1 MRNRRV
7 TRALAVSTITVL
19 TIGVLIAAMRSSEA
33 DTPQPGAT
41 ANATA
46 GVAAPVSDTDPNA
59 GYRFHEVGNR
69 IRFGTRTDANA
80 AAPAPTEQP
89 IRVGKRYAD
98 YSVRQA
104 AAEEP
109 VTDDASPAAPTAP
122 RAPMPPA
129 ASRPDPFAAGVP
141 PVGPMPTPAAPQ
153 PPRAATSPYG
163 TASNDAAATPTK
175 PLASG
180 FASASAAPAT
190 DSRYGT
196 PSSTADR
203 YATPPASSLP
213 PANALPRAAA
223 TAAAAASAEPPFP
236 AAAQLP
242 AAARSAP
249 PASSPST
256 SMPPAPFAATAATA
270 AAPAPIP
277 AAQPATRESLPPAAA
292 YSAPP
297 SAPAPIA
304 ASGTVATSSANAPT
318 GVSGVGRPGEKAL
331 EGAQSP
337 TLTIEKI
344 APQEIQVG
352 KPAVFEIVV
361 RNVGSAAA
369 SEVEIH
375 DLVPQGTQLKSSNP
389 AAARGKAGELVWL
402 LGAMKPGDE
411 ARVQMELLPTTEGE
425 IGSVATVR
433 FAAAASVRTICTK
446 PELLVEVQMPRTV
459 LAGDDVPVKIRVSNP
474 GTGIAT
480 GIFLTEI
487 VPAGMEHTAGG
498 ELEYEVGNLQ
508 PNESRELELTLRAAK
523 VGSVV
528 NVIQGEGDGT
538 LRSETKTQV
547 EIVAPA
553 LTVAIEGP
561 KRRYL
566 DRQATYTVS
575 LANPGTAAAKEVEL
589 ATYLPK
595 GMQFVEAD
603 NHGEYDAS
611 THSVRWLLEELPA
624 KEKGSVTVTTLPV
637 EPGQQ
642 LLRVETSAARGVS
655 AKKEEAIMVE
665 GASSIVFQVVDTAD
679 PIEVGGE
686 TVYEVVV
693 ANQGSK
699 EATNVQLTIALPEG
713 MKALDADGPAR
724 FNIAARQVTFQPLA
738 QLGPKQETKFRV
750 RVQCSAAGD
759 HRCHVQLTSD
769 DMKTPV
775 TKEEGTRVYA
785 DE

>member
-1 MRNRRV
+1 M
-7 TRALAVSTITVL
+7 
-19 TIGVLIAAMRSSEA
+19 
-33 DTPQPGAT
+33 
-41 ANATA
+41 
-46 GVAAPVSDTDPNA
+46 
-59 GYRFHEVGNR
+59 
-69 IRFGTRTDANA
+69 
-80 AAPAPTEQP
+80 
-89 IRVGKRYAD
+89 
-98 YSVRQA
+98 
-104 AAEEP
+104 
-109 VTDDASPAAPTAP
+109 
-122 RAPMPPA
+122 
-129 ASRPDPFAAGVP
+129 
-141 PVGPMPTPAAPQ
+141 
-153 PPRAATSPYG
+153 
-163 TASNDAAATPTK
+163 
-175 PLASG
+175 SG
-180 FASASAAPAT
+180 
-190 DSRYGT
+190 
-196 PSSTADR
+196 
-203 YATPPASSLP
+203 
-213 PANALPRAAA
+213 
-223 TAAAAASAEPPFP
+223 
-236 AAAQLP
+236 
-242 AAARSAP
+242 
-249 PASSPST
+249 
-256 SMPPAPFAATAATA
+256 
-270 AAPAPIP
+270 I
-277 AAQPATRESLPPAAA
+277 
-292 YSAPP
+292 
-297 SAPAPIA
+297 
-304 ASGTVATSSANAPT
+304 
-318 GVSGVGRPGEKAL
+318 GRPGEKAL
-331 EGAQSP
+331 EGTQAPQ
-337 TLTIEKI
+337 LTIEKI

-361 RNVGSAAA
+361 RNVGGAAA

-389 AAARGKAGELVWL
+389 AAARGKAGELIWL

-411 ARVQMELLPTTEGE
+411 ARVQMELMPTTEGE

-480 GIFLTEI
+480 GIFLNEI

-523 VGSVV
+523 VGTVT
-528 NVIQGEGDGT
+528 NVIQGEGDGA

-553 LTVAIEGP
+553 LSVAIEGP

-642 LLRVETSAARGVS
+642 LLRVETVAARGVS

-724 FNIAARQVTFQPLA
+724 FNIAARQVTFQALA

-750 RVQCSAAGD
+750 RVQCAAAGD

>member
-7 TRALAVSTITVL
+7 YRALAVTTVA
-19 TIGVLIAAMRSSEA
+19 VIAAATLAAVMRKSEA
-33 DTPQPGAT
+33 DTPKPF
-41 ANATA
+41 
-46 GVAAPVSDTDPNA
+46 VAAPAQDRAAEATATTDPNTKT
-59 GYRFHEVGNR
+59 GNR
-69 IRFGTRTDANA
+69 IRFGTTASSDTTAGGTPSSSSA
-80 AAPAPTEQP
+80 VSGP
-89 IRVGKRYAD
+89 IRVGNRYEGYA
-98 YSVRQA
+98 VRQA

-109 VTDDASPAAPTAP
+109 IAESRNEPAE
-122 RAPMPPA
+122 
-129 ASRPDPFAAGVP
+129 PFANNVP
-141 PVGPMPTPAAPQ
+141 PVGAMPTPAPPL
-153 PPRAATSPYG
+153 PPRAAMPPSTPMPTVAKPQTS
-163 TASNDAAATPTK
+163 A
-175 PLASG
+175 
-180 FASASAAPAT
+180 AAPAS

-196 PSSTADR
+196 TTSSPAAASP
-203 YATPPASSLP
+203 YAPTVPTYTTP
-213 PANALPRAAA
+213 PANALPRAPI
-223 TAAAAASAEPPFP
+223 AAASTSTVPTSTASTT
-236 AAAQLP
+236 AA
-242 AAARSAP
+242 SAP
-249 PASSPST
+249 T
-256 SMPPAPFAATAATA
+256 SVTA
-270 AAPAPIP
+270 AAPAPFSPAGSASTIP
-277 AAQPATRESLPPAAA
+277 DRAPLPVAASSSTMAAA
-292 YSAPP
+292 TPP
-297 SAPAPIA
+297 VNPA
-304 ASGTVATSSANAPT
+304 SSVGSSTTTSS
-318 GVSGVGRPGEKAL
+318 GVGGTGRPGEKAL
-331 EGAQSP
+331 EGTQSP

-352 KPAVFEIVV
+352 KPALFEIVV
-361 RNVGSAAA
+361 RNVGGATAGD
-369 SEVEIH
+369 VEIR

-389 AAARGKAGELVWL
+389 TAARGPAGELIWL

-411 ARVQMELLPTTEGE
+411 AKVQMELLPTTEGE

-433 FAAAASVRTICTK
+433 FAAAASVRTLCTK
-446 PELLVEVQMPRTV
+446 PELVVEVQMPRTV
-459 LAGDDVPVKIRVSNP
+459 LAGDDVPVRIRVSNP

-480 GIFLTEI
+480 GIFLTEV

-508 PNESRELELTLRAAK
+508 PNESRELELTLRAVK
-523 VGSVV
+523 QGSVV
-528 NVIQGEGDGT
+528 NIIQGEGDGT
-538 LRSETKTQV
+538 LRSETKTPI

-553 LTVAIEGP
+553 LTLSIEGP

-589 ATYLPK
+589 ATFLPK
-595 GMQFVEAD
+595 GMQFVDAD
-603 NHGEYDAS
+603 NHGEYDAA

-624 KEKGSVTVTTLPV
+624 KEKGSVSVTALPI

-642 LLRVETSAARGVS
+642 LLRAETTAARGVS
-655 AKKEEAIMVE
+655 AKQEEAIMIE
-665 GASSIVFQVVDTAD
+665 GAASINFQVVDTAD
-679 PIEVGGE
+679 PIEVGGD
-686 TVYEVVV
+686 TTYEIVV

-738 QLGPKQETKFRV
+738 KLAPKQETTFRV
-750 RVQCSAAGD
+750 RVQCVAAGD

>member
-7 TRALAVSTITVL
+7 TRALAVSTIAVL

-33 DTPQPGAT
+33 DTPESGAT
-41 ANATA
+41 PITTSGAAA
-46 GVAAPVSDTDPNA
+46 GVSDTDPNA
-59 GYRFHEVGNR
+59 GSAPGQFGNR
-69 IRFGTRTDANA
+69 IRFGTSTETNA
-80 AAPAPTEQP
+80 AAATAPVEQP
-89 IRVGKRYAD
+89 IRVGERYAD

-109 VTDDASPAAPTAP
+109 VNDGANPTTPTAP
-122 RAPMPPA
+122 RAPLPPA
-129 ASRPDPFAAGVP
+129 TTRPDPFAAGVP
-141 PVGPMPTPAAPQ
+141 PVGAMPTPAAPL
-153 PPRAATSPYG
+153 PPRAAVPSTSASPYG
-163 TASNDAAATPTK
+163 ATSSDATTSPAK
-175 PLASG
+175 PQASG
-180 FASASAAPAT
+180 SAAVSAAVST
-190 DSRYGT
+190 ESRYGT
-196 PSSTADR
+196 PPATSDR
-203 YATPPASSLP
+203 YAIPPAAAMP
-213 PANALPRAAA
+213 PANTLPRAAT
-223 TAAAAASAEPPFP
+223 TAATPTEPPFP
-236 AAAQLP
+236 
-242 AAARSAP
+242 
-249 PASSPST
+249 PASRMGPPSSLAT
-256 SMPPAPFAATAATA
+256 ATASSASTAPTTVTPASIPPAPFAAAASASPA
-270 AAPAPIP
+270 ALTPIP
-277 AAQPATRESLPPAAA
+277 STPPTASAAS
-292 YSAPP
+292 
-297 SAPAPIA
+297 APIA
-304 ASGTVATSSANAPT
+304 SNNVSSSASA
-318 GVSGVGRPGEKAL
+318 GIGGVGRPGEKAL

-352 KPAVFEIVV
+352 KPAMFEIVV
-361 RNVGSAAA
+361 RNVGAATA
-369 SEVEIH
+369 SDVEIN

-389 AAARGKAGELVWL
+389 AAARGKAGELIWL

-411 ARVQMELLPTTEGE
+411 ARVTMELLPTTEGE

-446 PELLVEVQMPRTV
+446 PELVVEVQIPRTV

-474 GTGIAT
+474 GTGVAT

-487 VPAGMEHTAGG
+487 VPAGMEHIAGG

-508 PNESRELELTLRAAK
+508 PNESRELELSLRAVK
-523 VGSVV
+523 EGSVV

-553 LTVAIEGP
+553 LTLDIDGP

-575 LANPGTAAAKEVEL
+575 LANPGTAAAKEVAL
-589 ATYLPK
+589 TSYLPK

-642 LLRVETSAARGVS
+642 LLRVETTAARGVS

-724 FNIAARQVTFQPLA
+724 FNIAARQVTFQALA
-738 QLGPKQETKFRV
+738 QLAPKQETKFRV
-750 RVQCSAAGD
+750 RVQCITAGD

>member
-1 MRNRRV
+1 M
-7 TRALAVSTITVL
+7 
-19 TIGVLIAAMRSSEA
+19 
-33 DTPQPGAT
+33 
-41 ANATA
+41 
-46 GVAAPVSDTDPNA
+46 
-59 GYRFHEVGNR
+59 
-69 IRFGTRTDANA
+69 
-80 AAPAPTEQP
+80 
-89 IRVGKRYAD
+89 
-98 YSVRQA
+98 
-104 AAEEP
+104 
-109 VTDDASPAAPTAP
+109 
-122 RAPMPPA
+122 
-129 ASRPDPFAAGVP
+129 
-141 PVGPMPTPAAPQ
+141 
-153 PPRAATSPYG
+153 
-163 TASNDAAATPTK
+163 
-175 PLASG
+175 
-180 FASASAAPAT
+180 
-190 DSRYGT
+190 
-196 PSSTADR
+196 
-203 YATPPASSLP
+203 
-213 PANALPRAAA
+213 
-223 TAAAAASAEPPFP
+223 
-236 AAAQLP
+236 
-242 AAARSAP
+242 
-249 PASSPST
+249 
-256 SMPPAPFAATAATA
+256 
-270 AAPAPIP
+270 
-277 AAQPATRESLPPAAA
+277 
-292 YSAPP
+292 
-297 SAPAPIA
+297 
-304 ASGTVATSSANAPT
+304 
-318 GVSGVGRPGEKAL
+318 SGVGRPGEKAL

-352 KPAVFEIVV
+352 KPAMFEIVV
-361 RNVGSAAA
+361 RNVGAATA
-369 SEVEIH
+369 SDVEIH

-389 AAARGKAGELVWL
+389 AAARGKAGELIWL

-411 ARVQMELLPTTEGE
+411 ARVSMELLPTTEGE

-446 PELLVEVQMPRTV
+446 PELVVEVQIPRTV

-474 GTGIAT
+474 GTGAAT

-498 ELEYEVGNLQ
+498 ELEYEVGDLQ
-508 PNESRELELTLRAAK
+508 PNESRELELSLRAVK
-523 VGSVV
+523 EGSVV
-528 NVIQGEGDGT
+528 NVIQGEGDGA

-553 LTVAIEGP
+553 LTVDIEGP

-575 LANPGTAAAKEVEL
+575 LANPGTAAAREVAL
-589 ATYLPK
+589 TSYLPK

-624 KEKGSVTVTTLPV
+624 KEKGSVTMTTLPV

-642 LLRVETSAARGVS
+642 LLRVETTAARGVS
-655 AKKEEAIMVE
+655 AKQEEAIMVE

-686 TVYEVVV
+686 TIYEVLV

-724 FNIAARQVTFQPLA
+724 FNIAARQVAFQALA

-750 RVQCSAAGD
+750 RVQCVAAGD